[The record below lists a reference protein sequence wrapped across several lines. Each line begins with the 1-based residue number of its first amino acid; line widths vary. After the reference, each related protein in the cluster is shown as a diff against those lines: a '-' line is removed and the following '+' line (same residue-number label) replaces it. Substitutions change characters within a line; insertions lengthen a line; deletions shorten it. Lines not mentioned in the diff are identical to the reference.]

1 MPGLS
6 ARIAAAVLLASVTL
20 TACTSGPVG
29 PVVDR
34 PTPVSGATTMAGLH
48 GTVLDPPLPAPSQ
61 ALEDTDGRLF
71 SIADRAHTHVTVLF
85 FGYIHCP
92 DVCPATMADLAAAR
106 RKLPTTLRQKVT
118 VVFVTEDPKRDRPA
132 VLRTWLDRFDPSF
145 IGLIGGNATSK
156 AMLNQLYLPETQLNP
171 TPEKP
176 VRHRPRARHEQH
188 SEYGIDHSGAVYAF
202 TAQPQ
207 ASVIYTGGST
217 AEEYAAD
224 FTRMVQSLG

>member
-6 ARIAAAVLLASVTL
+6 ARIAAAVLFSSMTL
-20 TACTSGPVG
+20 TACTSGPVA

-61 ALEDTDGRLF
+61 ALDDTDGRLF
-71 SIADRAHTHVTVLF
+71 SIGDRAHTHVTVLF

-176 VRHRPRARHEQH
+176 VRHRPGAGHEQH

-207 ASVIYTGGST
+207 ASVIYTGGTT